1 MEEKINGCQ
10 TLAELCELERT
21 HLLNEEEQR
30 LVFERRLQ
38 IFQRIHEWREEN
50 KKLGIE
56 PAISD
61 FWTPEQRQR
70 FLNEWND
77 DSYIIEASR
86 GEKRTYDDMIR
97 EEPSTSQL
105 GRGEGD
111 EGDNERPFYIESARQ
126 VYTKKFKTNAT
137 SYRVQFTNVF
147 ADAEI
152 TSLHE
157 RLHEIFQQILDET
170 VGSVPPQDQVRFL
183 LHSNQLDKPIH
194 FPFMPAERLT
204 TEHILAK
211 FEQVIQSNQESRL
224 NDTVEINVI
233 HVSMPIGRKGSK
245 RSEVNLEKHL
255 EKKRSVVRIRNDDD
269 LCMARALVVAKAKL
283 DDDPRDR
290 QIRDHRWPMQTRLAR
305 KLHQN
310 AGVPLGPCGIEQ
322 AKLFQAYLT
331 EYQINIVSKEYNN
344 NIIYAGP
351 EKDKRIYLYMHDNHY
366 DVITKMPGFFARHY
380 YCHTCKK
387 AYEHHEEHL
396 CPNECKCCG
405 FSPICPEES
414 WRSCKDCL
422 RQFKSQR
429 CYDQHKRPKGN
440 ARSVCQSLIRC
451 MKCMEVVDRRHQ
463 ASEKH
468 LCGKRKCGIC
478 GKYVQLEGHRCYI
491 QPETKKKRKN
501 PTPEEEEE
509 EMPENGYDV
518 AGFLDTECRQGARE
532 DEHEAVEESMK
543 ELLFFDLECRQE
555 NGNHEP
561 NLCVVQ
567 DEAGEEW
574 IFQGDKTIDEFC
586 EWRVHDGTR
595 RMHGHGP

>member
-105 GRGEGD
+105 DRGEGD

-170 VGSVPPQDQVRFL
+170 VGSVPPQDQVRFV

-194 FPFMPAERLT
+194 LPFMPAERLT

-305 KLHQN
+305 ELHQN

-501 PTPEEEEE
+501 PTPEEEE
-509 EMPENGYDV
+509 MPENGYDV